1 MLRQSVQWTGRH
13 AMPWYAMH
21 GETRSAKMC
30 SERGEMQ
37 CQSMQRIRGHAMPKC
52 TVHKGSHA
60 IPRCAT
66 HKGTYDVKVCNAQG
80 VTCNAKIREVS
91 HAPAWSRGG
100 NPHALCFFGMN
111 RRGAGEQQPREEFRP
126 FWPCLPQDLDAECRA
141 RAPGALCPAPGL
153 GAVPLHCLSFQ
164 LRLELP
170 ELDVLVKPVR
180 RRKS

>member
-1 MLRQSVQWTGRH
+1 
-13 AMPWYAMH
+13 
-21 GETRSAKMC
+21 
-30 SERGEMQ
+30 
-37 CQSMQRIRGHAMPKC
+37 MPKY
-52 TVHKGSHA
+52 
-60 IPRCAT
+60 AT
-66 HKGTYDVKVCNAQG
+66 HKGTCNAEVHSAQGVTRNTKVCNAQG
-80 VTCNAKIREVS
+80 DIRCQGVQCTRGHSNAKIREVP
-91 HAPAWSRGG
+91 HAPAWSRGD
-100 NPHALCFFGMN
+100 NPYALCFFGMN